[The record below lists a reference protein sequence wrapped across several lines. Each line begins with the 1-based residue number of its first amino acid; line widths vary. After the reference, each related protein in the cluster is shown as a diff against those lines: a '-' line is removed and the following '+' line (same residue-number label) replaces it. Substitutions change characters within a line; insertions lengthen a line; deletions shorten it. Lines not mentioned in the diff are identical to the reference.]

1 MPSQRRPVPYWVL
14 HLAGWGAFAL
24 AMMVGRAGEWGIVRI
39 VVTEVVFAGLAAI
52 VTLAIRAAYVRLRLS
67 ASGPGRIAVVAL
79 VASYVGAVVWTLGY
93 RLFLQIVEPPLLAA
107 LSGGAPQFRTGGPIL
122 DGTVFHWSI
131 LLGWSA
137 LYLGL
142 QYYAALQGER
152 ERALRAEAGAHRAH
166 LQALR
171 YQLNPHFLFNA
182 LNGVSTLVA
191 EGHARQATTMLARIS
206 DFLRLT
212 LDEDTATAVAL
223 AAEVDFVQRYL
234 DIERA
239 RFGDRLRTRFDVD
252 DEVLSAE
259 VPALVLQPLV
269 ENAVK
274 HAVAPSEEGARV
286 EIAAWRDGDDL
297 VLDVADDGPGLS
309 TRDGSGADGLG
320 VGLANVRDRLLRCY
334 GDAGRLDLSE
344 PEGGGLRVRLRLPL
358 RTVPVEP
365 AQPFPAPP
373 ILS

>member
-1 MPSQRRPVPYWVL
+1 
-14 HLAGWGAFAL
+14 
-24 AMMVGRAGEWGIVRI
+24 MMVGRAGEWPLARI
-39 VVTEVVFAGLAAI
+39 VVTETVFAGLAAA
-52 VTLAIRAAYVRLRLS
+52 VTLGLRTLYLRLRLS
-67 ASGPGRIAVVAL
+67 AAGPARIAVVVL
-79 VASYVGAVVWTLGY
+79 VASYAGAVAWTLGY
-93 RLFLQIVEPPLLAA
+93 RLYREVVEPTLLAA
-107 LSGGAPQFRTGGPIL
+107 LLGGPPQVRTGGPVL
-122 DGTVFHWSI
+122 DGAVFHWSI

-152 ERALRAEAGAHRAH
+152 ERALRAEADAHRAH

-191 EGHARQATTMLARIS
+191 EGHAREATTMLARIS

-212 LDEDTATAVAL
+212 LDEETASEVPL
-223 AAEVDFVQRYL
+223 AEEVEFVRRYL
-234 DIERA
+234 EIERA

-274 HAVAPSEEGARV
+274 HAVAPREEGARV
-286 EIAAWRDGDDL
+286 EVVARRDGDDL
-297 VLDVADDGPGLS
+297 VLDVADDGPGL
-309 TRDGSGADGLG
+309 GSGDGTGGLG
-320 VGLANVRDRLLRCY
+320 VGLANVRDRLRQRY
-334 GDAGRLDLSE
+334 GDAGRLDLSR

-358 RTVPVEP
+358 QTAPLDLARPLP
-365 AQPFPAPP
+365 ALP
-373 ILS
+373 